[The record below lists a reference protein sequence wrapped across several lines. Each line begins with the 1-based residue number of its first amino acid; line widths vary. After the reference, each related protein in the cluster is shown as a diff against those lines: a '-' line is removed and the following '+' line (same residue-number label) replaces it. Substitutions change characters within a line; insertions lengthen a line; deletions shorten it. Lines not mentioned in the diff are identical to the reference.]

1 MCRPKKKATKKF
13 RKNLGAQIWNQSQN
27 SIKKN
32 PGAHPGPE
40 AIVLA
45 KE

>member
-1 MCRPKKKATKKF
+1 MCRPDKKTTKKF
-13 RKNLGAQIWNQSQN
+13 RKNLGVQILNPSQN
-27 SIKKN
+27 SVKKN